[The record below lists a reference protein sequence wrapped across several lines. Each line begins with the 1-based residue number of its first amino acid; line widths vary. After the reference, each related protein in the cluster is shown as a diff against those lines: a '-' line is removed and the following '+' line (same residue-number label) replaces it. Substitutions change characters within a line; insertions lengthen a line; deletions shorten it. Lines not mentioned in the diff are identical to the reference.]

1 VAEIR
6 DCADR
11 DMGADMIPEEYA
23 GSETHQ
29 RIQRRLRARHAEIAA
44 DPVLGN
50 GGRVLNVLDP
60 ETFGWDRLVAE
71 VEQDRFVALV
81 AMERA
86 TIFDRIAAVFGP
98 EIDTPCWDVFLGP
111 ADAVLTRCGAL
122 GASLPD
128 GWRASSATAP
138 EEATIAAVQALNAAS
153 GVAAMPAWY
162 MRGEIA
168 PQLTTTLHAPS
179 GELAAC
185 ALVGDRYH
193 PDGPLAGTVF
203 LGSVSV
209 APEHRGLGLG
219 TTATARSLIDSHAA
233 FGWTRA
239 LGLAAPDNPAS
250 RAMLQRCGLVR
261 DPDRVTVV
269 INVSGAGVTR

>member
-1 VAEIR
+1 
-6 DCADR
+6 
-11 DMGADMIPEEYA
+11 MGAGMIPEEYT
-23 GSETHQ
+23 GSEVHQ

-44 DPVLGN
+44 DPVLGS

-81 AMERA
+81 ATERA

-98 EIDTPCWDVFLGP
+98 EVETPGWDVFLGP

-128 GWRASSATAP
+128 GWRVGSSAAP
-138 EEATIAAVQALNAAS
+138 EGAVIAGVQALNAAS

-162 MRGEIA
+162 MRGDIV
-168 PQLTTTLHAPS
+168 PQVTTTIHAPS

-185 ALVGDRYH
+185 ALVSDRYH

-209 APEHRGLGLG
+209 AAEHRGVGLG
-219 TTATARSLIDSHAA
+219 VAATARALIDSHAA

-250 RAMLQRCGLVR
+250 RAMLRRCGLVL

-269 INVSGAGVTR
+269 VNVSGAGVTR